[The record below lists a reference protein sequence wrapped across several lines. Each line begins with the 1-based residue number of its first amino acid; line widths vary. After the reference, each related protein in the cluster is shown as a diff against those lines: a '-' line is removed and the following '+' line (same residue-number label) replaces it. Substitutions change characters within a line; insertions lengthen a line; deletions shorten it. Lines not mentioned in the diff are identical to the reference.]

1 RSETRW
7 LPRGRVG
14 AERSNER
21 RVDNAVVLERI
32 PVAGVRLQPGGL
44 DRHHALAGRRHR
56 AEKHRVRQVLGFR
69 HHQPRRGTRHL
80 AAHPHAC
87 LGTGPSPH
95 PLHTHPLISWLL
107 RDLFVL
113 YTSATSS
120 RDSYSIPSST
130 RSASRITSSGVS
142 AYCGPIGGVASK
154 SPTTSNG
161 MPSSRAIRWMRTPA
175 RSPRCPYI
183 A

>member
-1 RSETRW
+1 MVGLPVCVGIVDGNVAIVQVTQVNELQPVLGEGPCPHHIEHRVVGHGVGDMGIIPCPGQTGVPGRPHDETRW

-14 AERSNER
+14 AERSHER

-44 DRHHALAGRRHR
+44 DRHHAFAGRRHR

-69 HHQPRRGTRHL
+69 HHQPRRGTRHF

-95 PLHTHPLISWLL
+95 PLHTHPLNSWL
-107 RDLFVL
+107 
-113 YTSATSS
+113 
-120 RDSYSIPSST
+120 
-130 RSASRITSSGVS
+130 
-142 AYCGPIGGVASK
+142 
-154 SPTTSNG
+154 
-161 MPSSRAIRWMRTPA
+161 
-175 RSPRCPYI
+175 
-183 A
+183 